1 MVICLERGA
10 DLHMTQLMPLPL
22 TVSCFSKIQI
32 VCVCEGYLSN
42 CIAGILECF
51 QGFNNDF
58 KEAMDQVDQDYLKEI
73 LKTTSSGF
81 SELTDVNVQ
90 DDGTTYE
97 QVLVF
102 HPSYVVTTVSVSDIA
117 V

>member
-1 MVICLERGA
+1 VTVFVGIA
-10 DLHMTQLMPLPL
+10 D
-22 TVSCFSKIQI
+22 
-32 VCVCEGYLSN
+32 Y
-42 CIAGILECF
+42 F

-81 SELTDVNVQ
+81 SELTDVKIQ

-97 QVLVF
+97 EVMVHVVF
-102 HPSYVVTTVSVSDIA
+102 CMLL
-117 V
+117 

>member
-1 MVICLERGA
+1 MDVQWEICQAE
-10 DLHMTQLMPLPL
+10 DIM
-22 TVSCFSKIQI
+22 
-32 VCVCEGYLSN
+32 
-42 CIAGILECF
+42 ECF

-81 SELTDVNVQ
+81 SELTDVSVQ

-97 QVLVF
+97 QVMVFEFLYAGTAVLVQD
-102 HPSYVVTTVSVSDIA
+102 VA
-117 V
+117 VWLIS

>member
-1 MVICLERGA
+1 VER
-10 DLHMTQLMPLPL
+10 
-22 TVSCFSKIQI
+22 
-32 VCVCEGYLSN
+32 
-42 CIAGILECF
+42 F

-97 QVLVF
+97 QVMVVEL
-102 HPSYVVTTVSVSDIA
+102 SYTLAA

>member
-1 MVICLERGA
+1 M
-10 DLHMTQLMPLPL
+10 
-22 TVSCFSKIQI
+22 
-32 VCVCEGYLSN
+32 
-42 CIAGILECF
+42 ECF

-81 SELTDVNVQ
+81 SELTDVSVQ

-97 QVLVF
+97 QVMVFEFLYAGTAVLVQD
-102 HPSYVVTTVSVSDIA
+102 VA

>member
-1 MVICLERGA
+1 MDGRIQQVSVAQPIKVDWKVFCFGNCCL
-10 DLHMTQLMPLPL
+10 
-22 TVSCFSKIQI
+22 
-32 VCVCEGYLSN
+32 GY
-42 CIAGILECF
+42 F

-81 SELTDVNVQ
+81 SELTDVKIQ

-97 QVLVF
+97 EVMVVLF
-102 HPSYVVTTVSVSDIA
+102 CMLL
-117 V
+117 

>member
-1 MVICLERGA
+1 MER
-10 DLHMTQLMPLPL
+10 
-22 TVSCFSKIQI
+22 
-32 VCVCEGYLSN
+32 
-42 CIAGILECF
+42 F

-97 QVLVF
+97 QVMVVEL
-102 HPSYVVTTVSVSDIA
+102 SYTLAAVSI
-117 V
+117 